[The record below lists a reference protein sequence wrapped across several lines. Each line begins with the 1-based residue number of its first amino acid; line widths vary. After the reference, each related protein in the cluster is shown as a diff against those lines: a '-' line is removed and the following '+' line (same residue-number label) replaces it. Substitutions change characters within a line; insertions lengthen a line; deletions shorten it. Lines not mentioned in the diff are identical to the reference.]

1 MLATMARADRSAR
14 AEIMTSLAS
23 SMRSL
28 FLARKARPHRAPAPA
43 DVRDY
48 EKKRRQRTH
57 RLRIFAFSRLESVGD
72 RRRGTTRADIVGSQR
87 GRRAAVPFSRSRLR
101 PTRSITSA
109 LIASCCTRLASRGS
123 SYTGESLH
131 GQFAFMIRTPA
142 IGFRHDTLSSIA
154 IIATPQ
160 AYDRPATLRIPT
172 SIAKRRPGHALSR

>member
-1 MLATMARADRSAR
+1 MASHVPNRLQKRSARNKREHWKFWTANRAPPMLATMARADRSAR

-48 EKKRRQRTH
+48 EENRRQRTH

-123 SYTGESLH
+123 SG
-131 GQFAFMIRTPA
+131 
-142 IGFRHDTLSSIA
+142 
-154 IIATPQ
+154 
-160 AYDRPATLRIPT
+160 
-172 SIAKRRPGHALSR
+172 